1 MKINNIF
8 LLLSLSVISNAKQ
21 IEIRM
26 PNVSTQMEDA
36 YMASSFKLSDTQRY
50 IISIEPLTNA
60 SVAHHMFVYGCEEPT
75 ELTKSFW
82 EGANV
87 CRGAKMLLF
96 AWGLNAKALVLPEG
110 IFFKKFVCKKIFF
123 SIFFF

>member
-1 MKINNIF
+1 MKLYYYIL
-8 LLLSLSVISNAKQ
+8 LLLSLFVISNAKQ

-36 YMASSFKLSDTQRY
+36 YMASYYKLSDTQRY
-50 IISIEPLTNA
+50 IIGIEPLTNA

-75 ELTKSFW
+75 ELKKSYW

-110 IFFKKFVCKKIFF
+110 I
-123 SIFFF
+123 SY